1 MRLYGANSE
10 QILEILQSLE
20 PSLNKVMLVGHNP
33 AFTYCVELLSS
44 ETIDNL
50 PTCGLVRI
58 DFDAK
63 KWSNLPPVPPKI
75 LIRLGF

>member
-1 MRLYGANSE
+1 
-10 QILEILQSLE
+10 
-20 PSLNKVMLVGHNP
+20 MLVGHNP

-58 DFDAK
+58 DFDTK
-63 KWSNLPPVPPKI
+63 KWSNLQAGKGKLKLFEYPKK
-75 LIRLGF
+75 LGVSSH